1 MKILISESQYNRL
14 VEDIESPMDSLVKY
28 KPVCF
33 KYWDRFGPGIT
44 NKMVSV
50 LGIKKYVGRFEY
62 NKVLYQWLRE
72 YIGVENA
79 INKTY
84 EYLKNDG
91 HHVICGGYDFTFE
104 VPDIEFIGEIG
115 DLTIMV
121 NDEDGTVDLIMA
133 DNSSH
138 KISDIINDEEIGW
151 EIKDEVM
158 ECVADYLKINVE
170 GKFGV
175 VCHPNIIFQSKNN

>member
-1 MKILISESQYNRL
+1 MKIIISESQYNRL

-44 NKMVSV
+44 NKMLNV
-50 LGIKKYVGRFEY
+50 LGINKYVNRFESR
-62 NKVLYQWLRE
+62 KVLYQWLKE
-72 YIGVENA
+72 FIGVEES

-91 HHVICGGYDFTFE
+91 HHVKCGGYDFTFE

-121 NDEDGTVDLIMA
+121 NDEDGTVDLIMV

-138 KISDIINDEEIGW
+138 KISDIINDKEIGW
-151 EIKDEVM
+151 EIKSEV
-158 ECVADYLKINVE
+158 EDCVADYLKINVE
-170 GKFGV
+170 DKFGV
-175 VCHPNIIFQSKNN
+175 VSHPNIIFQSKNN

>member
-44 NKMVSV
+44 NKMVNV

-121 NDEDGTVDLIMA
+121 NDEDGTVDLIMT

-151 EIKDEVM
+151 EIKGEVM

>member
-1 MKILISESQYNRL
+1 MKIIISELQYNRL
-14 VEDIESPMDSLVKY
+14 VEDIESPMDSLEKY

-44 NKMVSV
+44 NKMLNV
-50 LGIKKYVGRFEY
+50 LGINKYVNRFEY
-62 NKVLYQWLRE
+62 RKVLYQWLRE
-72 YIGVENA
+72 FIGVEDA

-121 NDEDGTVDLIMA
+121 

-151 EIKDEVM
+151 EIEGEVM
-158 ECVADYLKINVE
+158 ECVVDYLKINVE
-170 GKFGV
+170 DKFGV

>member
-44 NKMVSV
+44 NKMVSA

-121 NDEDGTVDLIMA
+121 NDEDGTVDLIMV

>member
-44 NKMVSV
+44 NKMVNV

-72 YIGVENA
+72 YIGVENT

-121 NDEDGTVDLIMA
+121 NDEDGTVDLIMV

-170 GKFGV
+170 DKFGV

>member
-1 MKILISESQYNRL
+1 MKVLITETQYKRL
-14 VEDIESPMDSLVKY
+14 VEDVESPMESLEKF

-44 NKMVSV
+44 NKMVNV
-50 LGIKKYVGRFEY
+50 LAINKYVNRFEFR
-62 NKVLYQWLRE
+62 KVLYQWLRE
-72 YIGVENA
+72 YIGVEDA

-121 NDEDGTVDLIMA
+121 NDEDGRVELIMV
-133 DNSSH
+133 DNSEH
-138 KISDIINDEEIGW
+138 TLADIINDDEIGW
-151 EIKDEVM
+151 EIEYEIRD
-158 ECVADYLKINVE
+158 CVSDYLKINVE
-170 GKFGV
+170 DKFGV
-175 VCHPNIIFQSKNN
+175 VCHPNIIFQSRNK